1 MKIFDGIQSLS
12 NPLSQSVMTIGN
24 FDGIH
29 LGHQKLL
36 DHLVHIAQKLQAPSV
51 VMTFDPH
58 PRQVLSSKPLPFLPL
73 FDRQDK
79 KNIFQK
85 RGIDY
90 LIIEPFSKK
99 VANISYPEFF
109 EKWICKPFTP
119 CHLVVGYDF
128 SFGADRAGTLK
139 QLKIMAKHNNIKLTV
154 IPPVILNKHI
164 VSSTYIRK
172 LLSKGNVSQ
181 VAKLLGRSFYIRGC
195 LQPDQRHKQNNVRQ
209 FTFQPQTEV
218 ALKGTFQTELSFNGQ
233 TCPCTTTINNPQN
246 ILVTIKN
253 NDFLKMPSEKEN
265 IILIWNKK
273 IV

>member
-12 NPLSQSVMTIGN
+12 NPLSRSVMTIGK

-36 DHLVHIAQKLQAPSV
+36 DHLVHIAQEVQAPSV

-73 FDRQDK
+73 FDQQDK
-79 KNIFQK
+79 KEVFQK
-85 RGIDY
+85 KGIDY

-128 SFGADRAGTLK
+128 AFGADRDGTLK
-139 QLKIMAKHNNIKLTV
+139 QLKIMTNQKNIKLTV

-172 LLSKGNVSQ
+172 LLSKGDVSK
-181 VAKLLGRSFYIRGC
+181 VAKFLGRNFYIRGY
-195 LQPDQRHKQNNVRQ
+195 LQPYQRHKQSNVRQ
-209 FTFQPQTEV
+209 FIFQPQTEV

-265 IILIWNKK
+265 ILLIWNKK